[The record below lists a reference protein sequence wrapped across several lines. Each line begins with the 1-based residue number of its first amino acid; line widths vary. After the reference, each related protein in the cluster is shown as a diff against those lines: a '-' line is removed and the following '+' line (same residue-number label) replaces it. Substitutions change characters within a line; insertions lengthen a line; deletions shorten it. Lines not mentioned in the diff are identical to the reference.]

1 MKRVLVAGL
10 LGFLAAPCFASA
22 QEVQTYTY
30 DVHGRLVTV
39 VRTGSNAMKATAYE
53 IDDADNRLSRDVAA
67 PAAAASANPP
77 AASASSDAAAPTG
90 NPAEPTPTNPQATS
104 PVPSETPSPAQD

>member
-1 MKRVLVAGL
+1 MKRVLVASLMGL
-10 LGFLAAPCFASA
+10 WASPNFAST

-39 VRTGSNAMKATAYE
+39 VRTNSGAMKATAYE

-67 PAAAASANPP
+67 PAAAANASPSTAFPSNDSAVPIDNPTEP
-77 AASASSDAAAPTG
+77 IPTS
-90 NPAEPTPTNPQATS
+90 PQATS
-104 PVPSETPSPAQD
+104 PVPSATPSSAQD